1 MSPSPWASWS
11 PAPGTPPAAVSTG
24 PRAPPTT
31 AHTPQPSGRPT
42 DPATPTPTPTATAT
56 QSPTPA
62 PTPSESTGS
71 GTPATA
77 GFAPYVDTSLY
88 PAFDLVAAAEATG
101 VKDYNLAFVTDGGGC
116 TPKWGGVT
124 DLTSDAV
131 AAQIGALR
139 AQGGDVRVSFGG
151 AAGTELATACPSA
164 EALATAYGKV
174 VDAYRLTKV
183 DFDVEGGAL
192 PNTAANTRRA
202 QAIAKL
208 QQRHPGLDVSF
219 TLPVM
224 PEGLTQAGVDL
235 LADARKNG
243 VKIATVNIMAM
254 DYGPAYSGD
263 MGTYAEQAA
272 TATQAQIKSGA
283 RGRGRQVEV
292 VRGAQG
298 RRRFGAAGG
307 VDAGAVAEEGAAPRL
322 VQGDPLLHPV
332 AERLADDLRVLGEA
346 VGGVALRP
354 AARVLQLLRQ
364 VPVVEGDGRLDA
376 VREQLV
382 DQAPVEVQADLDGG
396 AAAGR
401 LHPGPGD
408 REAVRGQAQLR
419 HHRHVVAEAVVVVDG
434 DVTGVAA
441 GRLARRMAEGVPD
454 RRRPAV
460 LADRAL
466 DLVGGGGRAPEE
478 GRGEGVGGGRGRRG
492 HRNHGLRHGSAPRGR
507 GDRRRDKE
515 RGRGGKGKRVGR
527 DGMSGAEA
535 AVTRPPGRSGA

>member
-1 MSPSPWASWS
+1 MSTHRRKLSRRNKVIGAALALAVAGGGGLLLTGTAQAAGVGAAYTKTSDWTGGYTAQYVVTNNSAQAKRDWTLEFDL
-11 PAPGTPPAAVSTG
+11 PAGSRLGSLWNGESGVSGQHVTVTPPKWDTDGLAAGESVTVGFVVTG
-24 PRAPPTT
+24 TGDPTGCRIDGAT
-31 AHTPQPSGRPT
+31 CPADDGATPQPSGRPT

-62 PTPSESTGS
+62 PTPTPSESTGS

-77 GFAPYVDTSLY
+77 GFTPYVDTSLY

-151 AAGTELATACPSA
+151 AAGTELATACSSA

-192 PNTAANTRRA
+192 PNSAANSRRA

-243 VKIATVNIMAM
+243 VRITTVNIMAM

-272 TATQAQIKSGA
+272 TATQAQVKSVLGLTDSAAWKTVAITPMIGVNDVTTEIFKVDDATQLVNFA
-283 RGRGRQVEV
+283 RAKGLGWLSMWSGTRDKQCPG
-292 VRGAQG
+292 GAQNHADATCSSIVQDKWA
-298 RRRFGAAGG
+298 FTKAFAAY
-307 VDAGAVAEEGAAPRL
+307 
-322 VQGDPLLHPV
+322 
-332 AERLADDLRVLGEA
+332 
-346 VGGVALRP
+346 
-354 AARVLQLLRQ
+354 
-364 VPVVEGDGRLDA
+364 
-376 VREQLV
+376 
-382 DQAPVEVQADLDGG
+382 
-396 AAAGR
+396 
-401 LHPGPGD
+401 
-408 REAVRGQAQLR
+408 
-419 HHRHVVAEAVVVVDG
+419 
-434 DVTGVAA
+434 
-441 GRLARRMAEGVPD
+441 
-454 RRRPAV
+454 
-460 LADRAL
+460 
-466 DLVGGGGRAPEE
+466 
-478 GRGEGVGGGRGRRG
+478 
-492 HRNHGLRHGSAPRGR
+492 
-507 GDRRRDKE
+507 K
-515 RGRGGKGKRVGR
+515 
-527 DGMSGAEA
+527 
-535 AVTRPPGRSGA
+535 